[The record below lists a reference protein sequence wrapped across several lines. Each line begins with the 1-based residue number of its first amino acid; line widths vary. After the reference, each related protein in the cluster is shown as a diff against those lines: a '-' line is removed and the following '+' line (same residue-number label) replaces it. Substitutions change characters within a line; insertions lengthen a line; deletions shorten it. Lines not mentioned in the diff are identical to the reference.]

1 MVLGNVYDV
10 KSVAF
15 VSLCE
20 SFHVWLIETINQHQI
35 NLIEIVP
42 TAVKPVNESISI
54 YSFFS
59 GNHLARTRVA
69 TAQRIRSKC
78 PIYRVDKKRK
88 PHWFMN
94 NLINFQSSL
103 TPLSGCQAKILSSVV
118 PEHEVTSPIGSWDTV
133 ICVWRCILENIT
145 SKRESQTSFLR
156 FFTQTCL
163 DWKRLEAMAWY
174 LATSGPPRGG
184 VRVVPY
190 YLSELG
196 APKTGAPGAP
206 ISSWGSGLWMRFSFC
221 YGHRRAAWN
230 MRGPHSGAPIKRTIW
245 GAHVCFLFLQF
256 WASLGPHMMNS
267 LKWRLK
273 NWITNH
279 NNS

>member
-1 MVLGNVYDV
+1 MFTTWKVLHLYHFANHSMCD
-10 KSVAF
+10 
-15 VSLCE
+15 
-20 SFHVWLIETINQHQI
+20 WLKTINQHQI

-133 ICVWRCILENIT
+133 ICVWRCILENIK
-145 SKRESQTSFLR
+145 SKRESQTSFQR
-156 FFTQTCL
+156 FFTQTFL
-163 DWKRLEAMAWY
+163 NWKRFEAMAWY
-174 LATSGPPRGG
+174 LATLIISVLWRVLENFIWQSYQVRNLFNFGPR
-184 VRVVPY
+184 
-190 YLSELG
+190 
-196 APKTGAPGAP
+196 
-206 ISSWGSGLWMRFSFC
+206 
-221 YGHRRAAWN
+221 
-230 MRGPHSGAPIKRTIW
+230 
-245 GAHVCFLFLQF
+245 
-256 WASLGPHMMNS
+256 
-267 LKWRLK
+267 
-273 NWITNH
+273 
-279 NNS
+279 